1 VTPARADSRV
11 EIKTGGAKFLRWD
24 ILWCMS
30 KKKAPKPKRPQL
42 RFGIGEWYGK
52 PLTQLS
58 VEERRYFA
66 SIQALPKAERP
77 AQPCPF
83 LSMPDKPVNCTKAGG
98 LCSLRLYE
106 KSVTD
111 GSVSVAP
118 TRNTLRTTCP
128 ARFEQSRTI
137 YRWIGEKILGNAG
150 VIPIGQ
156 TPFLEPIE
164 TMGSVDP
171 GTRREVG
178 RIDNILIV
186 PDSTPLEWCPVE
198 LQAVYFSGKKMAL
211 DFENIA
217 ALKGIGLPWPVENR
231 RPDYRSSGPKRLLP
245 QLSTKVPT
253 LSGWYKRMAVV
264 VDEDFFN
271 QLGKMKPANDLSN
284 ADLAWFVVQY
294 EETPSGFVLKPKG
307 EPFITKLKEAEAALV
322 AATPVP
328 RPKFEAAIR
337 TRLQRALAKQ

>member
-1 VTPARADSRV
+1 MA
-11 EIKTGGAKFLRWD
+11 
-24 ILWCMS
+24 
-30 KKKAPKPKRPQL
+30 KKAPKEKKPQQ

-58 VEERRYFA
+58 ADERRYFA
-66 SIQALPKAERP
+66 SIQATPKAERP

-83 LSMPDKPVNCTKAGG
+83 VSKPDKPIKCNKAGG
-98 LCSLRLYE
+98 ICSLRAYE
-106 KSVTD
+106 KSATD
-111 GSVSVAP
+111 GSVSVSA
-118 TRNTLRTTCP
+118 TRGTLRTTCP
-128 ARFEQSRTI
+128 RRFEQNGTI
-137 YRWIGEKILGNAG
+137 YGWISETILGNATA
-150 VIPIGQ
+150 IPIGQ

-164 TMGSVDP
+164 TMGNVDP

-186 PDSTPLEWCPVE
+186 PDSKPLEWCPVE
-198 LQAVYFSGKKMAL
+198 LQSVYFSGKKMAL

-217 ALKGIGLPWPVENR
+217 SSTGMDLPWPVENR

-253 LSGWYKRMAVV
+253 LSGCYKRMAVV

-284 ADLAWFVVQY
+284 ADLVWFVVQY
-294 EETPSGFVLKPKG
+294 EETPQGFVLKPKG
-307 EPFITKLKEAEAALV
+307 EPFIVKLKEAETALV
-322 AATPVP
+322 AALPLP
-328 RPKFEAAIR
+328 RAKFEEAIQAKLQKALGLSPKRGSSRPKA
-337 TRLQRALAKQ
+337 RA